1 MESEKNKSDK
11 AKLKQVWEKVFQL
24 VKLITGDV
32 DYKNKGTLQEQINS
46 KKLLNSTTATED
58 GKFAADAVQLNKEV
72 EGSYAAGVAEEI
84 SGINANL
91 LQRINTI
98 DMNSAESLQ
107 NIKKTGVYAVKSA
120 TDMPSGNS
128 PAVMEVLNFSDTNG
142 NYCIQRIVYIEAVD
156 WIFQRRIHQEYGAGA
171 WKKFIG
177 SDTSPITLQAYNGWD
192 LSRVTTFRN
201 GNAVT
206 IAGELVRSTAVTETD
221 DNTLAFKMSVSHN
234 ASFHIIVP
242 AICSIVDGTYLTHPW
257 AGHGESKVRIPKCY
271 ISSQLTGRYL
281 FQNKYKSAM
290 ERINA

>member
-91 LQRINTI
+91 LKRINTI

-107 NIKKTGVYAVKSA
+107 NIKATGVYSVSSA

-128 PAVMEVLNFSDTNG
+128 PAVMEVLNFSDKNG
-142 NYCIQRIVYIEAVD
+142 NYCIQRVVYITAAD
-156 WIFQRRIHQEYGAGA
+156 RIFQRRLHQESGPSA
-171 WKKFIG
+171 WKVFIG
-177 SDTSPITLQAYNGWD
+177 ADKSPITLQAYNGWN
-192 LSRVTTFRN
+192 LSRVAAFRN

-206 IAGELVRSTAVTETD
+206 VAGQIERSTVVTETD
-221 DNTLAFKMSVSHN
+221 DNSLAFKMSVSHN
-234 ASFHIIVP
+234 FSTNIIGP
-242 AICSIVDGTYLTHPW
+242 AICNIDTNVYLPCDMWVVT
-257 AGHGESKVRIPKCY
+257 GGYIYIRGQDMSKVKAAY
-271 ISSQLTGRYL
+271 
-281 FQNKYKSAM
+281 
-290 ERINA
+290 INATFPVS

>member
-242 AICSIVDGTYLTHPW
+242 AICSIVAGTYLTCDTW
-257 AGHGESKVRIPKCY
+257 IVTGGYVYIRGQDMAKVKY
-271 ISSQLTGRYL
+271 AYL
-281 FQNKYKSAM
+281 
-290 ERINA
+290 NATFPVS